1 MDACFL
7 RRSNVGG
14 LAVQQKVGQ
23 GRPYEGSTDVC
34 HLPEFLCP
42 KSNTVNQHQFT
53 DQQVVLNQNVKFGTA
68 SLVNAFGDVNEPCV
82 QFTARI
88 ACFDVVADVIRGQL
102 RHLGVNLIPAEIV
115 ILDVS

>member
-7 RRSNVGG
+7 RRSDVSG

-23 GRPYEGSTDVC
+23 GRPYECGANVC

-42 KSNTVNQHQFT
+42 KSNTVDQHQFA
-53 DQQVVLNQNVKFGTA
+53 DQQVVLDQDVKFGPA
-68 SLVNAFGDVNEPCV
+68 SLVNTFGDVNEPCI
-82 QFTARI
+82 QLTASV